1 MTNITPVNE
10 TEILCRTVE
19 ALRAIPGATKLCI
32 CYEDDYEAA
41 LQIDAD
47 TPFEAIAEEAFAC
60 DSATLRLVLRIGDDG
75 RPVRSMVWFI
85 WSNGND
91 GLDCIADYGIS
102 LEEPLKPVMDWI
114 EEQEMARG

>member
-1 MTNITPVNE
+1 MIE
-10 TEILCRTVE
+10 YEKEILRRTVE
-19 ALRAIPGATKLCI
+19 ALRGIPGVTKLRV

-60 DSATLRLVLRIGDDG
+60 DSATLRLVLPAGDEG
-75 RPVRSMVWFI
+75 KVCLTKVWFI
-85 WSNGND
+85 WSNGNY
-91 GLDCIADYGIS
+91 GLDCITDYGIS

-114 EEQEMARG
+114 EEQEMKCG